1 MVVCSSSVA
10 QVASWRVYQSPPRI
24 ISHSTS
30 GTKYLIDCLEL
41 NLSWKR
47 ELGSVLV
54 NSPTGSSRTTLTCW
68 RHFAAFLGSS
78 RMHQT
83 ILRAFAVLPSR
94 ITPLSVVLRALPYK
108 KFLMVL
114 CGHAGAVHLLPL
126 PYKKFLMVLC
136 GHAGAVHLLPL
147 PLRPLPISH
156 YAASSFQARLGLAGD
171 FLVQTQ
177 GALGCVVFRC
187 QSR

>member
-126 PYKKFLMVLC
+126 P
-136 GHAGAVHLLPL
+136 
-147 PLRPLPISH
+147 LRPLPISH